1 MRVRAA
7 SSDDAAAIGHVHVET
22 WRDTYAGL
30 LPDAYLVEMSITRQ
44 AAFWAQGL
52 TAEPSARPDVVLV
65 LEDDNGHV
73 VGFISGGKSRS
84 RKALHGQRFD
94 GEMYTLYVLPDH
106 QGMGLGRELLQAG
119 FEGLAARSFSSAVIW
134 VLASNPSRFFYEAMG
149 GEAVARRMEKFAGS
163 EVEEVAYGW
172 TSLELATAPK
182 R

>member
-1 MRVRAA
+1 MKVRAA

-44 AAFWAQGL
+44 AAYWARGL
-52 TAEPSARPDVVLV
+52 TAEPSARADVVLV
-65 LEDDNGHV
+65 LEDDDGQV
-73 VGFISGGKSRS
+73 VGFISGGKSRN
-84 RKALHGQRFD
+84 RKELSGQRFD

-106 QGMGLGRELLQAG
+106 QGLGMGRDLLRAG
-119 FEGLAARSFSSAVIW
+119 FAGLAARSLRSAVIW

-149 GEAVARRMEKFAGS
+149 GVAVARRMETFAGT

-172 TSLELATAPK
+172 ASLELAAARK
-182 R
+182 